1 MAKNKNIMEKSI
13 TISDEIISFKSVSI
27 AYAEVD
33 RWYMEA
39 INSAR
44 KYRIRTGSEIPS
56 LLTVVERNL
65 SDQRGKI
72 NEKYGISTPV
82 EIYHNLKYYEKVKN
96 DEILEAEEEDRH
108 IIELANSEAKKRS
121 GSKWYG
127 GGIGITGAIKGKIE
141 ADILN
146 GIDSVIKDIGNP
158 MSFEK
163 ANRERVKVAKN
174 LIKSILDDAE
184 KIAKREA
191 ELYKKSI
198 CEKYSE
204 TEIIPDKNKEERFI
218 KQIEESENDIK
229 KIAIELL
236 RNNPYELNNYLIV
249 YEKVIETENIEN
261 FKQDVI
267 NLIEL
272 GLWFNLD
279 IKGLLKEGMNERV
292 KSMEITEKRLE
303 QFYSV
308 GILVFNEKK
317 EIDSFWSSIRNRCSK
332 IINKQYTLAKDIRQA
347 SSEMNKFDVKHPEVK
362 LIEKYQTF
370 LEFDIKDAEKA
381 IRYER
386 EDVEKVVQ
394 IAYAQIE
401 IARKDNYDRV
411 KKLEETFIL
420 KEERKILNG
429 LDVSNFKSVIK
440 MEKSLEEFK
449 EAYNLPIDDV
459 LQQRVNSYL
468 LTRSKA
474 IQDKEQLYALE
485 NYIKE
490 IEKNTSVKIVEK
502 QKIFQDAY
510 QAACLVMGKRYA
522 TLEEAELERKTV
534 VEGRR
539 YETEEKA
546 NEERNRIE
554 QEKLKEEAEL
564 RVIRNLEKNGAGAL
578 VILKEIRKR
587 GFSSKGIK
595 EKERNYEQELINRV
609 KQSEAISEE
618 IRKKSLIFAGC
629 VLASAI
635 VCIVGF
641 YPFISAGIIGKIIIF
656 IIFGIPCGNAMQEH
670 EEISELMK
678 KNEDVEEIKDFLERK
693 C

>member
-1 MAKNKNIMEKSI
+1 M
-13 TISDEIISFKSVSI
+13 
-27 AYAEVD
+27 
-33 RWYMEA
+33 
-39 INSAR
+39 
-44 KYRIRTGSEIPS
+44 
-56 LLTVVERNL
+56 
-65 SDQRGKI
+65 
-72 NEKYGISTPV
+72 
-82 EIYHNLKYYEKVKN
+82 
-96 DEILEAEEEDRH
+96 
-108 IIELANSEAKKRS
+108 ANSEAKKRS

-317 EIDSFWSSIRNRCSK
+317 
-332 IINKQYTLAKDIRQA
+332 
-347 SSEMNKFDVKHPEVK
+347 
-362 LIEKYQTF
+362 
-370 LEFDIKDAEKA
+370 
-381 IRYER
+381 
-386 EDVEKVVQ
+386 VV
-394 IAYAQIE
+394 
-401 IARKDNYDRV
+401 
-411 KKLEETFIL
+411 
-420 KEERKILNG
+420 
-429 LDVSNFKSVIK
+429 
-440 MEKSLEEFK
+440 
-449 EAYNLPIDDV
+449 
-459 LQQRVNSYL
+459 
-468 LTRSKA
+468 
-474 IQDKEQLYALE
+474 
-485 NYIKE
+485 
-490 IEKNTSVKIVEK
+490 
-502 QKIFQDAY
+502 
-510 QAACLVMGKRYA
+510 
-522 TLEEAELERKTV
+522 
-534 VEGRR
+534 
-539 YETEEKA
+539 
-546 NEERNRIE
+546 
-554 QEKLKEEAEL
+554 
-564 RVIRNLEKNGAGAL
+564 
-578 VILKEIRKR
+578 
-587 GFSSKGIK
+587 
-595 EKERNYEQELINRV
+595 
-609 KQSEAISEE
+609 
-618 IRKKSLIFAGC
+618 
-629 VLASAI
+629 
-635 VCIVGF
+635 
-641 YPFISAGIIGKIIIF
+641 
-656 IIFGIPCGNAMQEH
+656 
-670 EEISELMK
+670 
-678 KNEDVEEIKDFLERK
+678 
-693 C
+693 